1 MDATVV
7 EERRMAERNS
17 ELGQTAIF
25 KGRNLIRFLIASWPK
40 ITQQFVGLAVFNS
53 YATYFCKS
61 SLSSPIC
68 SLTNMSPQS
77 NTPAAMTRSW

>member
-17 ELGQTAIF
+17 EMGQMAVF

-61 SLSSPIC
+61 SLSVPIRSP
-68 SLTNMSPQS
+68 TNISSQF
-77 NTPAAMTRSW
+77 NTLAAITRSW